1 MEWKSVFMTV
11 GFVGLCLF
19 GIPIRIQPPG
29 SAEKRQLFESYTKK
43 FNKSY
48 DVNSPEHELR
58 FQRFQESLDTIKL
71 LNTDREGNGNDSAL
85 YGLTQFSDL
94 SPEEFSHHHLQPG
107 LHKRLRKHHEHHV
120 SAIYR
125 NHKHY
130 NHIHKRAIDNL
141 PKKVD
146 WRSKGAVTPV
156 RNQKECGACWAF
168 STVETVETMNYL
180 KTGVLQELS
189 VQETIDCAGN
199 GNLGC
204 DGGDTCS
211 LLIWLAD
218 NKIKIQTEKAYPLVL
233 HNQVCKLKQPT
244 TGVQVASNFSCDYLV
259 GDETTI
265 LSLLAY
271 HGPVTVAV
279 NALSWQYYLGGVIQ
293 FHCDGNP
300 QNLNHAVQIVG
311 YDLIAAVPHYIVR
324 NSWGTLFGDKGYLYI
339 AVGENLCGLA
349 TEVTTLDVL

>member
-1 MEWKSVFMTV
+1 M
-11 GFVGLCLF
+11 
-19 GIPIRIQPPG
+19 
-29 SAEKRQLFESYTKK
+29 KK

-48 DVNSPEHELR
+48 DVNSPQHEIR
-58 FQRFQESLDTIKL
+58 FQRFQESLDIIKR
-71 LNTDREGNGNDSAL
+71 LNADREGSSSDSAL

-94 SPEEFSHHHLQPG
+94 SPEEFSHHHLQPS
-107 LHKRLRKHHEHHV
+107 LHKHLGKHHEHHV

-125 NHKHY
+125 NHKNN
-130 NHIHKRAIDNL
+130 NHVHKRAIGTL
-141 PKKVD
+141 PKIVD

-168 STVETVETMNYL
+168 STIETVETMNFL

-189 VQETIDCAGN
+189 VQEAIDCARN

-211 LLIWLAD
+211 LLIWLAA
-218 NKIKIQTEKAYPLVL
+218 NKTKIETEKAYPLVL
-233 HNQVCKLKQPT
+233 QNQICKLQSPT

-279 NALSWQYYLGGVIQ
+279 NALSWQFYLGGVIQ

-300 QNLNHAVQIVG
+300 QNLNHAVQVVG
-311 YDLIAAVPHYIVR
+311 YDLTAEIPHYIIR
-324 NSWGTLFGDKGYLYI
+324 NSWGTLFGDRGYLYI

-349 TEVTTLDVL
+349 TEVTSLDVL